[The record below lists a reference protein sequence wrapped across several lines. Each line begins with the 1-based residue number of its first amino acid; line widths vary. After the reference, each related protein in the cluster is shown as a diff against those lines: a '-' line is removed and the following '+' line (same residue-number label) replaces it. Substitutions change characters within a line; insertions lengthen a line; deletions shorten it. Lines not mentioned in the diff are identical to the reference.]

1 MIKLYDFLSCPYG
14 QKVRIVL
21 AEKAL
26 TYDLVPVDLTQHEN
40 RKPDFLRLNPFG
52 RVPVLVDDDTT
63 IYDSTIINEYLDDEY
78 PEPPVL
84 PPVGSSAMRSR
95 ARSFEDFA
103 DTSFTPPVGQLIA
116 EMSKPEGDR
125 DQSSRAAAP
134 SVGRARARLPES
146 RIAGQQLS
154 GRRVLGR
161 RHRLRAADADPERDR
176 NRRARQQPQQH
187 RRLDQAD
194 AGAPKHPQPGRTRS
208 RPGGDRLIDR
218 YPAHRRCG
226 WRQDGAAR

>member
-26 TYDLVPVDLTQHEN
+26 TYDLVAVDLTQHEN

-63 IYDSTIINEYLDDEY
+63 VYDSTIINEYIEDEY

-84 PPVGSSAMRSR
+84 PAIGSSAMRAR

-103 DTSFTPPVGQLIA
+103 DTSFTLQVGQLIGEMGKA
-116 EMSKPEGDR
+116 ESDR
-125 DQSSRAAAP
+125 DQ
-134 SVGRARARLPES
+134 GRIQPLQR
-146 RIAGQQLS
+146 RIE
-154 GRRVLGR
+154 RV
-161 RHRLRAADADPERDR
+161 
-176 NRRARQQPQQH
+176 
-187 RRLDQAD
+187 
-194 AGAPKHPQPGRTRS
+194 
-208 RPGGDRLIDR
+208 
-218 YPAHRRCG
+218 
-226 WRQDGAAR
+226 

>member
-1 MIKLYDFLSCPYG
+1 MIKLYDFLSCPFG

-26 TYDLVPVDLTQHEN
+26 TYDLVNVDLSQHEN

-103 DTSFTPPVGQLIA
+103 DTSFTPAGGPADRRGLQA
-116 EMSKPEGDR
+116 RGRPRPE
-125 DQSSRAAAP
+125 SRPAAP
-134 SVGRARARLPES
+134 SVGRARARLSES
-146 RIAGQQLS
+146 RTAGQQFS
-154 GRRVLGR
+154 GG
-161 RHRLRAADADPERDR
+161 
-176 NRRARQQPQQH
+176 
-187 RRLDQAD
+187 
-194 AGAPKHPQPGRTRS
+194 
-208 RPGGDRLIDR
+208 
-218 YPAHRRCG
+218 
-226 WRQDGAAR
+226 